1 MLAHLKT
8 PTPPSSNSCLCQI
21 SNISESLKI
30 IVSFLI
36 EYFLGHRHITSRSR
50 RECWCLIQVNDI
62 IHGNTSETRF
72 YINVR
77 YLQTMVWL
85 TDNVLMMQ
93 LYVESWDNVSYVQ
106 KLSHLLI
113 KVDQREF
120 EQFCNCREIKWNI
133 SQLETVSQFHATQI
147 AKCIFTN
154 CTIFFYQNC
163 KIISSKVKN
172 VFAQITKCICLN
184 CISVTARR

>member
-1 MLAHLKT
+1 M
-8 PTPPSSNSCLCQI
+8 
-21 SNISESLKI
+21 
-30 IVSFLI
+30 
-36 EYFLGHRHITSRSR
+36 
-50 RECWCLIQVNDI
+50 
-62 IHGNTSETRF
+62 
-72 YINVR
+72 
-77 YLQTMVWL
+77 
-85 TDNVLMMQ
+85 
-93 LYVESWDNVSYVQ
+93 SYVQ

-184 CISVTARR
+184 CISVTARRSNGIFCDFDCFSISRNANCKIYFFKLENIFLTF